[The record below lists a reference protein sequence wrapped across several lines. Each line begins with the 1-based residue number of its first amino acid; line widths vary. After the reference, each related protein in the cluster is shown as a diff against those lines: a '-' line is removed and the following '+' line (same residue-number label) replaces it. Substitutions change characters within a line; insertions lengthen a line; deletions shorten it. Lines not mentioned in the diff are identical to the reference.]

1 MTDAYPLSWPAGWP
15 RTEYPKR
22 AAFKTTGGRSMQNLL
37 NQLQLMKASNLV
49 ISSNV
54 MLRLDG
60 LPYANQRRPDD
71 PGVAVYFTLK
81 GEQQCI
87 PCDRWDLVDHN
98 IHAIGLTVEALRGLE
113 RWGPRRWSTQPSV
126 ASRHCRL
133 PVGRSRHPLA
143 GGRCSGCLKPP
154 RGTMSMKPIDCWPKK
169 HHP

>member
-1 MTDAYPLSWPAGWP
+1 
-15 RTEYPKR
+15 
-22 AAFKTTGGRSMQNLL
+22 MQNLL
-37 NQLQLMKASNLV
+37 NQLQLMKASNVV

-71 PGVAVYFTLK
+71 SGVAVYFTLK

-113 RWGPRRWSTQPSV
+113 RWGAKEMVDAAFSGFKALPAGSSKSV
-126 ASRHCRL
+126 ASGWWTVLGLSRNATRADIETAYRL
-133 PVGRSRHPLA
+133 LV
-143 GGRCSGCLKPP
+143 K
-154 RGTMSMKPIDCWPKK
+154 T
-169 HHP
+169 HHPDRGGDPDLFKRLNQAYQEAKEGTASEG